1 MRITFT
7 LTGGS
12 SSTDA
17 GPFNISGTTSGNV
30 TYWIAT
36 GVTKTQLTN
45 GHPVDTIYETITGG
59 TVASTG
65 TCTTTDTWSVTPSPT
80 PTSTPPPPTPTSVP
94 SYLYQLGPGTYSQA
108 TISTACTN
116 ITGEPADFTIDVFA
130 STNVAAN
137 VTQFYTDTDLTIEY
151 QGVNNFHA
159 YYLGSSGG
167 RSGLPYTGRVS
178 GTGLVSDRTA
188 CAE

>member
-17 GPFNISGTTSGNV
+17 DSFNISGTTSSNV

-59 TVASTG
+59 TIASTG
-65 TCTTTDTWSVTPSPT
+65 SCTTTRPWSVT
-80 PTSTPPPPTPTSVP
+80 PPPTPTATPLPTGVP
-94 SYLYQLGPGTYSQA
+94 FYLYQLGPGTYSQA
-108 TISTACTN
+108 TISSACNN
-116 ITGEPADFTIDVFA
+116 ITGEPADFTIDVYA
-130 STNVAAN
+130 STNSAAN
-137 VTQFYTDTDLTIEY
+137 VTKFYTDTELTIEY
-151 QGVNNFHA
+151 QGNNNFYA

-188 CAE
+188 CAQ